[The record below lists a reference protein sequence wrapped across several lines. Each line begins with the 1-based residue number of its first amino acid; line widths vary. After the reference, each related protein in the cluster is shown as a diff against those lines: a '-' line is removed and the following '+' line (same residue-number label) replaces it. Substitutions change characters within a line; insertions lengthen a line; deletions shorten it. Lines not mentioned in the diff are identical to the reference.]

1 MKKHG
6 ISSEDI
12 DILRTILKDYD
23 QVYVFG
29 SRAKGTQRPFSDLD
43 ICLKSDISDYE
54 YELLKEKFEES
65 DLPFTVDII
74 QYNKIDNSFKKRI
87 DQELIPLA
95 AFLNF

>member
-54 YELLKEKFEES
+54 YELLKQKFEES